1 MWRACMAKAAP
12 STPTTVI
19 EPVMPMS
26 KNIRPFHTVLVA
38 NRGEIALRVLR
49 TVRRLGYG
57 SVAVYSEAD
66 RGSPH
71 VQAADRAVCIG
82 PAAPTQSYLNIDA
95 ILAAARLAGADA
107 VHPGYGFL
115 SENDA
120 FADAVDAAG
129 LVFIGPSGD
138 NIRAMGNKAG
148 AKRLMQAAG
157 MPCIP
162 GYEGPNDSEGQSD
175 ETFVREAERIGFPLM
190 CKAAAGGGGRGMRLV
205 QQASD
210 LPAALASAR
219 SEARTAFGSAELILE
234 QAVTAPRHVEIQL
247 LADSHGHVV
256 HLGERDCSVQRRHQK
271 VIEEAPSPAVDAAL
285 RQRMGEAAVHSARTL
300 GYIGAGTMEFLLDAE
315 GNFYFMEMNTRL
327 QVEHAVTEAITG
339 LDLVEWQ
346 LRVAAGE
353 ALPFAQPDITLQGHA
368 IEVRLTA
375 EDVPAGFLPQTGPV
389 LRWRPPVAHDVR
401 IDCALVEGGEVSP
414 HYDSMVAKLVAHG
427 RDREEARRKLL
438 SAVRHCVLLG
448 LPSNQGFLADC
459 LSDAVFVQGTGVH
472 TGFVADRMGLPPAAP
487 MPSTRTV
494 ALAALAAQVHNLPCD
509 AQGHLQTPA
518 LAQGLAMGLLQWGE
532 QRWHYRIRA
541 TSVPLGPDQG
551 ADHSTAWE
559 VQCTALGSVAPAS
572 TSASTSES
580 SSATALTPDTHTT
593 TLTHVQWQDSAHT
606 ELTLE
611 CQGLREQICTA
622 RTDSGVH
629 LFHAGHA
636 WTFECPATHQ
646 AAGPEAGS
654 GAVLAPLTARVLQVM
669 ATPGQRVQAGERL
682 LVLEAMKMEHTLTA
696 PFTGVVRELLA
707 QAGGQALK
715 GALLMQIEA
724 AA

>member
-1 MWRACMAKAAP
+1 
-12 STPTTVI
+12 
-19 EPVMPMS
+19 
-26 KNIRPFHTVLVA
+26 
-38 NRGEIALRVLR
+38 
-49 TVRRLGYG
+49 
-57 SVAVYSEAD
+57 
-66 RGSPH
+66 
-71 VQAADRAVCIG
+71 
-82 PAAPTQSYLNIDA
+82 
-95 ILAAARLAGADA
+95 
-107 VHPGYGFL
+107 
-115 SENDA
+115 
-120 FADAVDAAG
+120 
-129 LVFIGPSGD
+129 
-138 NIRAMGNKAG
+138 
-148 AKRLMQAAG
+148 
-157 MPCIP
+157 
-162 GYEGPNDSEGQSD
+162 
-175 ETFVREAERIGFPLM
+175 VREAERIGFPIM

-234 QAVTAPRHVEIQL
+234 RAVRTPRHVEIQL

-300 GYIGAGTMEFLLDAE
+300 GYIGAGTMEFLLDAD
-315 GNFYFMEMNTRL
+315 GQFYFMEMNTRL

-353 ALPFAQPDITLQGHA
+353 ALAFAQQDIQLDGHA

-389 LRWRPPVAHDVR
+389 LRWRPPSDHDVR
-401 IDCALVEGGEVSP
+401 IDSALVEGGEVSP

-472 TGFVADRMGLPPAAP
+472 TGFVAERMGLPPAAP
-487 MPSTRTV
+487 MPSTHTV
-494 ALAALAAQVHNLPCD
+494 LLAALAAQVHKLPSD
-509 AQGHLQTPA
+509 AQGHLQAPA
-518 LAQGLAMGLLQWGE
+518 LAQGQAMGLLQWGE

-541 TSVPLGPDQG
+541 TSVPHGADQG
-551 ADHSTAWE
+551 ADHRTAWE
-559 VQCTALGSVAPAS
+559 VQCTALESVVPAS
-572 TSASTSES
+572 ISAAA
-580 SSATALTPDTHTT
+580 SSATALTPNTHTT

-606 ELTLE
+606 DLSLE

-629 LFHAGHA
+629 LFHAGRA
-636 WTFECPATHQ
+636 WTFECPPTHR

-669 ATPGQRVQAGERL
+669 VTPGQRVQAGERL

-715 GALLMQIEA
+715 GALLLQIEA

>member
-1 MWRACMAKAAP
+1 
-12 STPTTVI
+12 
-19 EPVMPMS
+19 MS
-26 KNIRPFHTVLVA
+26 VNKNIRPFHTVLVA

-82 PAAPTQSYLNIDA
+82 PAAPAQSYLNIDA

-175 ETFVREAERIGFPLM
+175 ETFVREAERIGFPIM

-205 QQASD
+205 QQARD

-234 QAVTAPRHVEIQL
+234 RAVRTPRHVEIQL

-271 VIEEAPSPAVDAAL
+271 VIEEAPSPAVGAAL
-285 RQRMGEAAVHSARTL
+285 RQRMGEAAVHSARTM

-327 QVEHAVTEAITG
+327 QVEHAVTETITG

-353 ALPFAQPDITLQGHA
+353 ALPFAQQDITLQGHA

-389 LRWRPPVAHDVR
+389 LRWRPPSDHDVR
-401 IDCALVEGGEVSP
+401 IDSALVEGGEVSP

-472 TGFVADRMGLPPAAP
+472 TGFVAERMGTPPAAP
-487 MPSTRTV
+487 VPSTRTV
-494 ALAALAAQVHNLPCD
+494 ALAALTAQVRNLPCD
-509 AQGHLQTPA
+509 AQGHLQAPA

-532 QRWHYRIRA
+532 QRWHYRIQA
-541 TSVPLGPDQG
+541 TASDPM
-551 ADHSTAWE
+551 TAWQ
-559 VQCTALGSVAPAS
+559 VLY
-572 TSASTSES
+572 
-580 SSATALTPDTHTT
+580 TPQHAADEPFN
-593 TLTHVQWQDSAHT
+593 LSFTHVQWLDIARS
-606 ELTLE
+606 TLAVE
-611 CQGLREQICTA
+611 CDGLREQICIA
-622 RTDSGVH
+622 RTDTGVQ
-629 LFHAGHA
+629 LFHQGRA
-636 WTFECPATHQ
+636 WALDCPPLHR
-646 AAGPEAGS
+646 AAGPKEGS
-654 GAVLAPLTARVLQVM
+654 GAVQAPLTARVLQVM
-669 ATPGQRVQAGERL
+669 VTPGQTVQAGERL

-724 AA
+724 EKA

>member
-1 MWRACMAKAAP
+1 M
-12 STPTTVI
+12 SVI
-19 EPVMPMS
+19 

-49 TVRRLGYG
+49 TVRRMGYG

-82 PAAPTQSYLNIDA
+82 PAAPAQSYLNIDA
-95 ILAAARLAGADA
+95 IIAAARLAGADA
-107 VHPGYGFL
+107 IHPGYGFL

-175 ETFVREAERIGFPLM
+175 DTFVREAERIGFPIM

-234 QAVTAPRHVEIQL
+234 RAVIAPRHIEIQL

-353 ALPFAQPDITLQGHA
+353 ALAFAQQDIQLDGHA

-401 IDCALVEGGEVSP
+401 IDSALIEGGEVSP

-448 LPSNQGFLADC
+448 LPSNQVFLADC
-459 LSDAVFVQGTGVH
+459 LSDAVFVEGVGVH
-472 TGFVADRMGLPPAAP
+472 TGFVAERMGMPPAAP
-487 MPSTRTV
+487 LPSTHTV
-494 ALAALAAQVHNLPCD
+494 ALAALAAQVHNLPSD
-509 AQGHLQTPA
+509 AQGHLQASA
-518 LAQGLAMGLLQWGE
+518 LAQGQAMGLLQWGE
-532 QRWHYRIRA
+532 QRWHYRIQHTA
-541 TSVPLGPDQG
+541 SDPV
-551 ADHSTAWE
+551 TAWQ
-559 VQCTALGSVAPAS
+559 VQCTPQHA
-572 TSASTSES
+572 
-580 SSATALTPDTHTT
+580 ATEPFSLS
-593 TLTHVQWQDSAHT
+593 LTHVQWLDSARS
-606 ELTLE
+606 TLAVE
-611 CQGLREQICTA
+611 CDGLREQICIA
-622 RTDSGVH
+622 RTDTGVQ
-629 LFHAGHA
+629 LFHQGRA
-636 WTFECPATHQ
+636 WTFECPPTHR

-669 ATPGQRVQAGERL
+669 VTPGQTVQAGERL

-724 AA
+724 EAG

>member
-1 MWRACMAKAAP
+1 MRVP
-12 STPTTVI
+12 
-19 EPVMPMS
+19 

-49 TVRRLGYG
+49 TVRRLGYA

-71 VQAADRAVCIG
+71 VPAADRAVCIG
-82 PAAPTQSYLNIDA
+82 AAAPAQSYLNIDA

-138 NIRAMGNKAG
+138 HIRAMGNKAG

-162 GYEGPNDSEGQSD
+162 GYEGSNDRDGQSD
-175 ETFVREAERIGFPLM
+175 ETFVREAERIGFPVM

-219 SEARTAFGSAELILE
+219 SEARSAFGSAELILE
-234 QAVTAPRHVEIQL
+234 RAVSAPRHIEIQL

-300 GYIGAGTMEFLLDAE
+300 GYIGAGTMEFLLDAN
-315 GNFYFMEMNTRL
+315 GQFYFMEMNTRL

-353 ALPFAQPDITLQGHA
+353 ALSFAQQDIQLQGHA

-389 LRWRPPVAHDVR
+389 LRWRPPAEHDVR
-401 IDCALVEGGEVSP
+401 IDSALVEGGEVSP

-448 LPSNQGFLADC
+448 LPSNQGFLANC
-459 LSDAVFVQGTGVH
+459 LSDAVFVQGTSVH
-472 TGFVADRMGLPPAAP
+472 TGFVAERMGLPPAAP
-487 MPSTRTV
+487 VPGARTL
-494 ALAALAAQVHNLPCD
+494 ALAALAVQAPALPCD
-509 AQGHLQTPA
+509 AQGRLQAPP
-518 LAQGLAMGLLQWGE
+518 LAQGQAMGLLQWAD
-532 QRWHYRIRA
+532 RCWHYRIRA
-541 TSVPLGPDQG
+541 TDQG
-551 ADHSTAWE
+551 TAWQ
-559 VQCTALGSVAPAS
+559 VQCTLQS
-572 TSASTSES
+572 TAQKDSA
-580 SSATALTPDTHTT
+580 HTT
-593 TLTHVQWQDSAHT
+593 AGETFSLCLTHVQWLDKARSTLA
-606 ELTLE
+606 LE
-611 CQGLREQICTA
+611 CEGLRESICTA
-622 RTDSGVH
+622 RTDSGVQ
-629 LFHAGHA
+629 LFHQGQA
-636 WTFECPATHQ
+636 WAFECPPMHRT
-646 AAGPEAGS
+646 AGPEAGS
-654 GAVLAPLTARVLQVM
+654 GALLAPLTARVLQVLV
-669 ATPGQRVQAGERL
+669 TPGQSVQAGERL
-682 LVLEAMKMEHTLTA
+682 LVLEAMKMEHALTA
-696 PFTGVVRELLA
+696 PFKGVVRELLA

-715 GALLMQIEA
+715 GALLLHIEA
-724 AA
+724 EAA

>member
-1 MWRACMAKAAP
+1 M
-12 STPTTVI
+12 SPT
-19 EPVMPMS
+19 

-49 TVRRLGYG
+49 TVRRLGYD

-66 RGSPH
+66 RDSPH
-71 VQAADRAVCIG
+71 VQAADHAVCIG
-82 PAAPTQSYLNIDA
+82 PAAPAQSYLNIDA

-129 LVFIGPSGD
+129 LVFIGPSGA

-148 AKRLMQAAG
+148 AKRLMQGWG

-162 GYEGPNDSEGQSD
+162 GYEGNNKEGKEDENDSDDQSD
-175 ETFVREAERIGFPLM
+175 ETFVREAQRIGFPIM
-190 CKAAAGGGGRGMRLV
+190 CKAAAGGGGRGMRRVDAPDAL
-205 QQASD
+205 
-210 LPAALASAR
+210 LGALASAR
-219 SEARTAFGSAELILE
+219 SEALSAFGSDELILE
-234 QAVTAPRHVEIQL
+234 RALNQPRHVEIQL
-247 LADSHGHVV
+247 LADSQGQVL

-271 VIEEAPSPAVDAAL
+271 LIEEAPSPAVSPAL
-285 RQRMGEAAVHSARTL
+285 RARMGQVAVDSARAM
-300 GYIGAGTMEFLLDAE
+300 GYIGAGTMEFLLDAD
-315 GNFYFMEMNTRL
+315 GAFYFMEMNTRL

-353 ALPFAQPDITLQGHA
+353 ALPFAQQDIQLQGHA

-389 LRWRPPVAHDVR
+389 LRWRPPTEHGVR
-401 IDCALVEGGEVSP
+401 VDSALREGGAVSP

-427 RDREEARRKLL
+427 SNREEARRKLL

-472 TGFVADRMGLPPAAP
+472 TGFVAERMGVPPAAP
-487 MPSTRTV
+487 VPSARTV
-494 ALAALAAQVHNLPCD
+494 ALAALAAQAATLPCD
-509 AQGHLQTPA
+509 AQGHLQANA
-518 LAQGLAMGLLQWGE
+518 LAQGQAMGLLQWGD
-532 QRWHYRIRA
+532 QRWHYRISPNA
-541 TSVPLGPDQG
+541 NNANNTNN
-551 ADHSTAWE
+551 TNNI
-559 VQCTALGSVAPAS
+559 T
-572 TSASTSES
+572 TSAVRSTTPTSQGTIWQVHCIPQ
-580 SSATALTPDTHTT
+580 SAPTETPSHAPTQSFSLN
-593 TLTHVQWQDSAHT
+593 LTHVQWQDNAHS
-606 ELTLE
+606 LLALE
-611 CQGLREQICTA
+611 CEGLRESVCIA
-622 RTDSGVH
+622 RTDTGVQ
-629 LFHAGHA
+629 LFHQGQTWA
-636 WTFECPATHQ
+636 FECPPMHRAAEQ
-646 AAGPEAGS
+646 AAGS
-654 GAVLAPLTARVLQVM
+654 GAVLAPLTARVLHVM
-669 ATPGQRVQAGERL
+669 VTPGQTVQAGERL

-696 PFTGVVRELLA
+696 PITGVVRELLA

-715 GALLMQIEA
+715 GALLLQIEA
-724 AA
+724 EAA

>member
-1 MWRACMAKAAP
+1 
-12 STPTTVI
+12 
-19 EPVMPMS
+19 
-26 KNIRPFHTVLVA
+26 
-38 NRGEIALRVLR
+38 
-49 TVRRLGYG
+49 
-57 SVAVYSEAD
+57 
-66 RGSPH
+66 
-71 VQAADRAVCIG
+71 
-82 PAAPTQSYLNIDA
+82 
-95 ILAAARLAGADA
+95 
-107 VHPGYGFL
+107 
-115 SENDA
+115 
-120 FADAVDAAG
+120 
-129 LVFIGPSGD
+129 
-138 NIRAMGNKAG
+138 
-148 AKRLMQAAG
+148 MQAAG

-175 ETFVREAERIGFPLM
+175 ETFVREAERIGFPIM

-234 QAVTAPRHVEIQL
+234 RAVRTPRHVEIQL

-271 VIEEAPSPAVDAAL
+271 VIEEAPSPAVDGAL

-300 GYIGAGTMEFLLDAE
+300 GYIGAGTMEFLLDAD
-315 GNFYFMEMNTRL
+315 GQFYFMEMNTRL

-353 ALPFAQPDITLQGHA
+353 ALAFAQQDIQLDGHA

-389 LRWRPPVAHDVR
+389 LRWRPPSDHDVR
-401 IDCALVEGGEVSP
+401 IDSALVEGGEVSP

-459 LSDAVFVQGTGVH
+459 LSDAVFVEGVGVH
-472 TGFVADRMGLPPAAP
+472 TGFVAERMGLPPAAP
-487 MPSTRTV
+487 MPGTHTV
-494 ALAALAAQVHNLPCD
+494 ALAALAAQVHKLPSD
-509 AQGHLQTPA
+509 AQGHLQVTA
-518 LAQGLAMGLLQWGE
+518 LAQGQAMGLLQWGE

-541 TSVPLGPDQG
+541 TNVPHGADQG
-551 ADHSTAWE
+551 ADHSTSWE
-559 VQCTALGSVAPAS
+559 VQCTTLGSVAPAS
-572 TSASTSES
+572 TSAPTSAAASES
-580 SSATALTPDTHTT
+580 SSATSLTPNTHTT
-593 TLTHVQWQDSAHT
+593 SLTHVQWQDSAHT

-629 LFHAGHA
+629 LFHAGRA
-636 WTFECPATHQ
+636 WTFECPPTHR

-669 ATPGQRVQAGERL
+669 VKPGQRVQAGERL

-715 GALLMQIEA
+715 GALLLQIEA
-724 AA
+724 EAA

>member
-1 MWRACMAKAAP
+1 
-12 STPTTVI
+12 
-19 EPVMPMS
+19 MS
-26 KNIRPFHTVLVA
+26 VNKNIRPFHTVLVA

-49 TVRRLGYG
+49 TVRRMGYG

-82 PAAPTQSYLNIDA
+82 PAAPAQSYLNIDA
-95 ILAAARLAGADA
+95 IISAARLAGADA

-148 AKRLMQAAG
+148 AKRLMQATG

-162 GYEGPNDSEGQSD
+162 GYEDEDQSD
-175 ETFVREAERIGFPLM
+175 ATFVREAERIGFPIM

-234 QAVTAPRHVEIQL
+234 RAVRTPRHVEIQL

-300 GYIGAGTMEFLLDAE
+300 GYIGAGTMEFLLDAD
-315 GNFYFMEMNTRL
+315 GQFYFMEMNTRL

-353 ALPFAQPDITLQGHA
+353 ALAFAQQDIQLDGHA

-401 IDCALVEGGEVSP
+401 IDSALVEGGEVSP

-459 LSDAVFVQGTGVH
+459 LSDAVFVEGVGVH
-472 TGFVADRMGLPPAAP
+472 TGFVTERMGLPPAAP
-487 MPSTRTV
+487 VPSTHTV
-494 ALAALAAQVHNLPCD
+494 ALAALAAQAHKLPSD
-509 AQGHLQTPA
+509 AQGHLQATA
-518 LAQGLAMGLLQWGE
+518 LAQGQAMGLLQWGE
-532 QRWHYRIRA
+532 QRWYYRIRA
-541 TSVPLGPDQG
+541 TSVPHGPDQG
-551 ADHSTAWE
+551 ADHNTAWE

-572 TSASTSES
+572 TSAASSES
-580 SSATALTPDTHTT
+580 SSATSQAPNTHTT

-606 ELTLE
+606 ELALE

-636 WTFECPATHQ
+636 WTFECPPTHR

-669 ATPGQRVQAGERL
+669 VTPGQSVQAGERL

-715 GALLMQIEA
+715 GALLLQVEAEA
-724 AA
+724 A

>member
-1 MWRACMAKAAP
+1 M
-12 STPTTVI
+12 
-19 EPVMPMS
+19 PVN

-57 SVAVYSEAD
+57 TVAVYSEAD
-66 RGSPH
+66 RHSPH
-71 VQAADRAVCIG
+71 VAAADRAVCIG
-82 PAAPTQSYLNIDA
+82 PAAPAQSYLNIEA

-107 VHPGYGFL
+107 IHPGYGFL

-138 NIRAMGNKAG
+138 HIRAMGNKAG

-162 GYEGPNDSEGQSD
+162 GYEGPNNSEGQSD

-205 QQASD
+205 QQASA
-210 LPAALASAR
+210 LLAALASAR

-234 QAVTAPRHVEIQL
+234 RVVTAPRHVEIQL
-247 LADSHGHVV
+247 LADSHGHVL

-346 LRVAAGE
+346 LRVAAGQP
-353 ALPFAQPDITLQGHA
+353 LPWQQSEIQLQGHA

-389 LRWRPPVAHDVR
+389 LRWRPPVGHDVR
-401 IDCALVEGGEVSP
+401 IDSALVEGGEVSP

-459 LSDAVFVQGTGVH
+459 LNDAVFVQGMDVH
-472 TGFVADRMGLPPAAP
+472 TGFVAERMGLPPVAAV
-487 MPSTRTV
+487 PSPRTV
-494 ALAALAAQVHNLPCD
+494 ALGALAAQAANLPCD
-509 AQGHLQTPA
+509 AQGHLQAKA
-518 LAQGLAMGLLQWGE
+518 LAQGQAMGLLQWAD
-532 QRWHYRIRA
+532 RCWHYRIN
-541 TSVPLGPDQG
+541 TTPTNQG
-551 ADHSTAWE
+551 TAWQ
-559 VQCTALGSVAPAS
+559 VQCTPQS
-572 TSASTSES
+572 TAHN
-580 SSATALTPDTHTT
+580 TAGEAFSLC
-593 TLTHVQWQDSAHT
+593 LTHVQWLDSDHST
-606 ELTLE
+606 LILE
-611 CQGLREQICTA
+611 CEGLRESICTA
-622 RTDSGVH
+622 RNDTGVQ
-629 LFHAGHA
+629 LFHQSQA
-636 WTFECPATHQ
+636 WAFECPPMHQ
-646 AAGPEAGS
+646 AAGPEAGN
-654 GAVLAPLTARVLQVM
+654 GALLAPLTARVLQVM
-669 ATPGQRVQAGERL
+669 VTPGQRVHAGERL
-682 LVLEAMKMEHTLTA
+682 LVLEAMKMEHALTA
-696 PFTGVVRELLA
+696 PFKGVVRELLV

-715 GALLMQIEA
+715 GALLLQMEAEA
-724 AA
+724 A

>member
-1 MWRACMAKAAP
+1 
-12 STPTTVI
+12 
-19 EPVMPMS
+19 MS

-82 PAAPTQSYLNIDA
+82 PAAPAQSYLNIDA

-205 QQASD
+205 QHASD

-234 QAVTAPRHVEIQL
+234 RAVTAPRHVEIQL

-271 VIEEAPSPAVDAAL
+271 VIEEAPSPAVGAAL

-353 ALPFAQPDITLQGHA
+353 ALPFAQRDIQLQGHA

-401 IDCALVEGGEVSP
+401 IDSALVEGGEVSP

-472 TGFVADRMGLPPAAP
+472 TGFVAERMGLPPAAP

-509 AQGHLQTPA
+509 AQGHLQAPA
-518 LAQGLAMGLLQWGE
+518 LAQGLAMGLLQWGD

-551 ADHSTAWE
+551 ADHRTAWE

-669 ATPGQRVQAGERL
+669 VTPGQRVQAGERL